1 MEHECHIVID
11 GASNLRDLGW
21 FCSPHRRMTTRRLF
35 RSGNLDR
42 LSAGG
47 LGALAQLGV
56 AVVIDLRGTEEA
68 AGAPQIEGTTRVHL
82 PIEPTVVAELLARLE
97 AGTLTVEGAI
107 GVMQSTYRWYV
118 VEHAATYAEL
128 LHHLLTARRRPVL
141 FHCAAGKD
149 RTGVAAAL
157 VLTALGVTQDV
168 IMEDYLLSNRLYRP
182 HVLGTSRIPEDVR
195 EAIVKVRPSYLEA
208 AFAAM
213 REGWGEPARYLE
225 KALGFGAREREVL
238 REALT

>member
-1 MEHECHIVID
+1 
-11 GASNLRDLGW
+11 
-21 FCSPHRRMTTRRLF
+21 
-35 RSGNLDR
+35 
-42 LSAGG
+42 
-47 LGALAQLGV
+47 
-56 AVVIDLRGTEEA
+56 VV
-68 AGAPQIEGTTRVHL
+68 Q
-82 PIEPTVVAELLARLE
+82 
-97 AGTLTVEGAI
+97 
-107 GVMQSTYRWYV
+107 
-118 VEHAATYAEL
+118 HAATYAEL
-128 LHHLLTARRRPVL
+128 LHHLLATRRRPVL

-157 VLTALGVTQDV
+157 VLTALGVTHDV

-182 HVLGTSRIPEDVR
+182 HGPGTSQIPEDVR
-195 EAIVKVRPSYLEA
+195 EAIIKVRPSYLEA